1 MKKYKLRKEG
11 RTLLW
16 TYLVPLAIVSLSLVC
31 DGFCVMM
38 RWVPHSSAIMARA
51 LLFYATF
58 IGSVIIFLAS
68 GISVSL
74 FLKKRDK
81 WVDWAICI
89 GIALTL
95 IFVTVAA
102 LQIVSG
108 WFWLGFDLF
117 PIGANMAFLALL
129 IRHRANLAVARGVV
143 KGEPIAP
150 VPAVTPKVA
159 KVLFSIAVCSLCVG
173 TVFACTMVWPMA
185 IIGLV
190 LLIILFTIYSSG
202 RA

>member
-1 MKKYKLRKEG
+1 MKKYKF
-11 RTLLW
+11 LW
-16 TYLVPLAIVSLSLVC
+16 TYLVPLVIVSLSLVC

-38 RWVPHSSAIMARA
+38 RWVPHSSAIMASDP
-51 LLFYATF
+51 LLFYAIF

-81 WVDWAICI
+81 WVDWAICT

-102 LQIVSG
+102 LQIVNG

-129 IRHRANLAVARGVV
+129 IRYRANLAVARGVV
-143 KGEPIAP
+143 KGDPMAP
-150 VPAVTPKVA
+150 APAVTPKVA
-159 KVLFSIAVCSLCVG
+159 KILFSIAVCSLCVE
-173 TVFACTMVWPMA
+173 TIFACTMSVWPMA

-190 LLIILFTIYSSG
+190 LLIILSSIYGSG